1 MTITQ
6 GKMIVSRHDSHGKTC
21 PGVGYHYPKGGHPMK
36 QPAKR
41 QQPSRLPERQPF
53 RFLLDLRLFRLF
65 AFTLCVTVALAA
77 FAPAALRR
85 YGEAVGPPGEPAGD
99 HGPAF
104 PASQPP
110 NGRGGGPAVASS
122 SSGSTAPTATAQPA
136 PAPNPTPP
144 PAQPLVPPLADPGQ
158 GNPPAP
164 GPNPPPATPP
174 VEPPAPDPTPPP
186 APPPVDPPAPDP
198 SPPPAPDPTPPSA
211 PDPDQQVSYRSDLES
226 AMVDLVNTERAKVGL
241 EALKVDSELTRL
253 ARLKSADIIKL
264 NYFSHTSP
272 TYGSPFEMMRAAGV
286 PYNYAGENL
295 AAASSLE
302 LAFDGLMQSTG
313 HRNNIL
319 RREFTHIGIGVV
331 EGGPYGYVFTEMF
344 VGR

>member
-1 MTITQ
+1 
-6 GKMIVSRHDSHGKTC
+6 
-21 PGVGYHYPKGGHPMK
+21 MK

-53 RFLLDLRLFRLF
+53 RFSLDLRLFRLL

-122 SSGSTAPTATAQPA
+122 SSGPTAPTATAQPT
-136 PAPNPTPP
+136 PAPNPTPPPPAPKPTPAPP
-144 PAQPLVPPLADPGQ
+144 PAQPLVPPPADPGQ

-164 GPNPPPATPP
+164 DPNPPPATPP
-174 VEPPAPDPTPPP
+174 VEPPAPDPNPPP
-186 APPPVDPPAPDP
+186 
-198 SPPPAPDPTPPSA
+198 A

-253 ARLKSADIIKL
+253 ARLKSADIVKL

-286 PYNYAGENL
+286 PYSYAGENL

-302 LAFDGLMQSTG
+302 LALDGLMQSTG
-313 HRNNIL
+313 HRDNIL

-331 EGGPYGYVFTEMF
+331 EGGPYGYVFTQMF